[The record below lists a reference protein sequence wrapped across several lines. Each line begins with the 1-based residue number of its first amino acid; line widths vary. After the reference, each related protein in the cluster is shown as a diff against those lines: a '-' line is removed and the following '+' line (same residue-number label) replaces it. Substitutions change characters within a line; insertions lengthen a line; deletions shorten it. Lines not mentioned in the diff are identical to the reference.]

1 MKQIYLDNAA
11 TMRIYDSVLEEMLP
25 FLKENY
31 GNASA
36 MYSLASL
43 SRRAIDRARDR
54 AARLVGAKASEIY
67 FTSGGSEA
75 DNWALTAVFEAFSEK
90 GCHIIVSKI
99 EHHAVLRTCEY
110 LEKRGARITYIDPDA
125 SGRVSPEAIEA
136 AICPDTILVSV
147 MTANNEVGTIQPIKE
162 ISQAAH
168 RHGILFHT
176 DAVQAYGHIPINT
189 EEMGIDLMSASA
201 HKIGGP
207 KGVGLLYIRSGIRVG
222 SLIRG
227 GAQERNR
234 RAGTENTA
242 GIVGFG
248 KAAEEAFLHMKERAE
263 RTGRLR
269 NRLISLLEEKVPEA
283 VLTGSRD
290 ERLPNNVNIL
300 LPGMEGESVLI
311 ALDLRGIAASSG
323 AACSSGSLDPSHV
336 LLAMGVPYE
345 LALSSVRFSLSE
357 ENTEDEL
364 AYTAEALAGIVRQ
377 IADEKGG
384 H

>member
-1 MKQIYLDNAA
+1 
-11 TMRIYDSVLEEMLP
+11 
-25 FLKENY
+25 
-31 GNASA
+31 
-36 MYSLASL
+36 
-43 SRRAIDRARDR
+43 
-54 AARLVGAKASEIY
+54 
-67 FTSGGSEA
+67 
-75 DNWALTAVFEAFSEK
+75 
-90 GCHIIVSKI
+90 
-99 EHHAVLRTCEY
+99 
-110 LEKRGARITYIDPDA
+110 
-125 SGRVSPEAIEA
+125 
-136 AICPDTILVSV
+136 
-147 MTANNEVGTIQPIKE
+147 
-162 ISQAAH
+162 
-168 RHGILFHT
+168 
-176 DAVQAYGHIPINT
+176 
-189 EEMGIDLMSASA
+189 
-201 HKIGGP
+201 
-207 KGVGLLYIRSGIRVG
+207 
-222 SLIRG
+222 
-227 GAQERNR
+227 
-234 RAGTENTA
+234 
-242 GIVGFG
+242 
-248 KAAEEAFLHMKERAE
+248 MKERAE